1 MFSPQNTPL
10 CDSVTLAYR
19 RVRAEPGQLTVL
31 RRALERWLDAVH
43 VSPELTRDVLL
54 ASYEALANAVEHAY
68 RDGASG
74 TLDLEAT
81 LIPGTRQVEVAII
94 DRGSWR
100 ANDTDPGTS
109 SRGHGLTLINSLADT
124 ATVAPADSGTVVTMR
139 WSI

>member
-1 MFSPQNTPL
+1 MQARGVAPAFLTTGL
-10 CDSVTLAYR
+10 YFR
-19 RVRAEPGQLTVL
+19 GVRAEASQVTML
-31 RRALERWLDAVH
+31 RQALDRWLSGLRLAEVGGQ
-43 VSPELTRDVLL
+43 DVLL

-81 LIPGTRQVEVAII
+81 LIPGDRQVEVAII

-109 SRGHGLTLINSLADT
+109 SRGHGLTLINSLSDT
-124 ATVAPADSGTVVTMR
+124 ATVAPAETGTVVTMR